1 MVFVCIVLA
10 VILVFVLVRHLHFFW
25 QIKSINEQIEFIH
38 THETN
43 KIVTGEYRNGSIT
56 DLINNINALS
66 RQCSILKTQCLTNES
81 NMKETITNISHDIRT
96 PLTSLSGYFQ
106 LMCQYNSS
114 AEREKYSKIISQ
126 QISILQEMLEE
137 LFTYAKLSSQS
148 YEITSEKC
156 CINQILRDMVLS
168 FYQEFKNA
176 NITPDISISEKP
188 IYIWAND
195 TALRR
200 VFQNV
205 LKNVIEHGGKFVC
218 ISLIEMNSV
227 IEITFHN
234 DILHDTDIDTARVF
248 DRFYKSDKARSS
260 LSTGLGLSI
269 AKELLDKMNGDISA
283 NVNDNIFEIVIKL
296 EK

>member
-1 MVFVCIVLA
+1 MVVVCIVLA
-10 VILVFVLVRHLHFFW
+10 VILVFVLVRHLHFVW
-25 QIKSINEQIEFIH
+25 QIKSINEQIEFIN

-106 LMCQYNSS
+106 LMCQCNSS
-114 AEREKYSKIISQ
+114 AEREKYLKIISQ

-168 FYQEFKNA
+168 FYQE
-176 NITPDISISEKP
+176 SIFGQM
-188 IYIWAND
+188 IW
-195 TALRR
+195 R
-200 VFQNV
+200 
-205 LKNVIEHGGKFVC
+205 
-218 ISLIEMNSV
+218 
-227 IEITFHN
+227 
-234 DILHDTDIDTARVF
+234 
-248 DRFYKSDKARSS
+248 
-260 LSTGLGLSI
+260 
-269 AKELLDKMNGDISA
+269 
-283 NVNDNIFEIVIKL
+283 
-296 EK
+296 

>member
-25 QIKSINEQIEFIH
+25 QIKSINEQIEFIN

-195 TALRR
+195 MASRR

-248 DRFYKSDKARSS
+248 DRF
-260 LSTGLGLSI
+260 
-269 AKELLDKMNGDISA
+269 
-283 NVNDNIFEIVIKL
+283 
-296 EK
+296 

>member
-1 MVFVCIVLA
+1 MVFVCIVLV
-10 VILVFVLVRHLHFFW
+10 VILVFVLVRHLHFVW
-25 QIKSINEQIEFIH
+25 QIKSINEQIEFIN

-106 LMCQYNSS
+106 LMCQCNSS

-148 YEITSEKC
+148 YEITSEKYHC
-156 CINQILRDMVLS
+156 EKLFQLRCSFLS
-168 FYQEFKNA
+168 KKYIQTFHHAQLHFL
-176 NITPDISISEKP
+176 IHFEKP
-188 IYIWAND
+188 VLTPYHLPKYRLAFLE
-195 TALRR
+195 LRY
-200 VFQNV
+200 
-205 LKNVIEHGGKFVC
+205 L
-218 ISLIEMNSV
+218 
-227 IEITFHN
+227 
-234 DILHDTDIDTARVF
+234 A
-248 DRFYKSDKARSS
+248 
-260 LSTGLGLSI
+260 
-269 AKELLDKMNGDISA
+269 
-283 NVNDNIFEIVIKL
+283 
-296 EK
+296 